1 MGGVNLAD
9 DQTLTPIHRRTYDVQ
24 AFKRNDT
31 EIVLQGS
38 VQDVKPPGLYIEGD
52 PNSLTIHHMIVTLTV
67 TFPVLMITDAT
78 VEFAEHPHLTCPN
91 VVAHYGELI
100 GLSIAR
106 GFTHKVRELFG
117 GPRGCTH
124 TTALLQAM
132 APVAVQCNWSMQL
145 AKIREMGGTCRR
157 STPSGG
163 SPWPCEMSTPATCG
177 PRMAITSTR
186 SPLARRPHSRS
197 TSPVGWSNSA
207 ANPNRGCRRI
217 GDPPRRGCYTSV
229 PLYLGAKVATGHQ
242 GVHCGPGDHR
252 FLVEVDVVRVARR
265 GSRQVAIGMN
275 TAKEHHC
282 PGHPLE

>member
-52 PNSLTIHHMIVTLTV
+52 PDSLTIHHMIVTLTV

-145 AKIREMGGTCRR
+145 AKMREMGGNMPAVDPERRLAMAMRNVNTCHVWAED
-157 STPSGG
+157 GDHVN
-163 SPWPCEMSTPATCG
+163 
-177 PRMAITSTR
+177 AITSGETTPLPINVTR
-186 SPLARRPHSRS
+186 RLVELGRKPESWLS
-197 TSPVGWSNSA
+197 
-207 ANPNRGCRRI
+207 PNR
-217 GDPPRRGCYTSV
+217 
-229 PLYLGAKVATGHQ
+229 
-242 GVHCGPGDHR
+242 
-252 FLVEVDVVRVARR
+252 
-265 GSRQVAIGMN
+265 
-275 TAKEHHC
+275 
-282 PGHPLE
+282 